1 MIYSLLICKG
11 TCRIMK
17 NEELEA
23 LRAKINLI
31 DDEILKLLS
40 SRSEIVLKI
49 GKHKND
55 KKVVDLDREQ
65 KVLDRLLSKSK
76 GQYSKDT
83 IVRLWREIFQS
94 SEKLQKV
101 NESHIKSKRSIE
113 NINIYKGG
121 KSTLNTEKKIIKLS
135 SNENPYGPSSKIT
148 EVLNN
153 EKLKK
158 NLHRYP
164 EIDGSSLRNA
174 IAKKFSLKEERIILG
189 SGSDEV
195 LLFAALAFCQDGDEI
210 LHATHGFEMYSIVS
224 KVVGAVPK
232 KIIEDEN
239 FNLDISTII
248 ESITDSTKVIYLA
261 SPNNPTGTYLP
272 REKVVKLLEKISKNI
287 IVVID
292 GAYVEYVEKVDYDK
306 GFSLS
311 EEFDNLILT
320 RTFSKTYGL
329 AALRIGWCYT
339 SKKVA
344 DIINKIKPPFN
355 TTSISQLMAIKA
367 LEDSEYIE
375 KIVKLNSDVKKWF
388 ESELKNLKIEIK
400 ETEGN
405 FSLIKTSID
414 GAKKIANHLANDG
427 IIVRTLDSYN
437 LPNFLRISIG
447 TKEEM
452 EITINSLRNLNE

>member
-1 MIYSLLICKG
+1 
-11 TCRIMK
+11 MK
-17 NEELEA
+17 NEELDT
-23 LRAKINLI
+23 LRDKINII
-31 DDEILKLLS
+31 DDEILTLLS
-40 SRSEIVLKI
+40 HRSEIVLQI

-55 KKVVDLDREQ
+55 EKVVDLDREQ
-65 KVLDRLLSKSK
+65 KVLDRLLIKSK
-76 GQYSKDT
+76 GLYSKDT

-94 SEKLQKV
+94 SEKLQKDSGS
-101 NESHIKSKRSIE
+101 NIQSKRSIE
-113 NINIYKGG
+113 NINIYEGG

-135 SNENPYGPSSKIT
+135 SNENPYGPSPKIL

-153 EKLKK
+153 ENLKN
-158 NLHRYP
+158 NLNRYP
-164 EIDGSSLRNA
+164 EIDGSTLRNS
-174 IAKKFSLKEERIILG
+174 IAKRYSLQEERIILG
-189 SGSDEV
+189 SGSDEI

-232 KIIEDEN
+232 KIIEDQS
-239 FNLDISTII
+239 FNLNINTIVG
-248 ESITDSTKVIYLA
+248 SITDSTKVIYIA

-272 REKVVKLLEKISKNI
+272 REKIVKLMQNISEKI

-292 GAYVEYVEKVDYDK
+292 GAYVEYVEKEDYDK

-367 LEDSEYIE
+367 LEDNEYIE
-375 KIVKLNSDVKKWF
+375 KIVKLNSEVKTWF
-388 ESELKNLKIEIK
+388 ENELNKLKIKIK
-400 ETEGN
+400 QTEGN
-405 FSLIKTSID
+405 FSLIETTID
-414 GAKKIANHLANDG
+414 RANKIANHLANDG
-427 IIVRTLDSYN
+427 IIVRRLDSYN
-437 LPNFLRISIG
+437 LSNFLRISIG

-452 EITINSLRNLNE
+452 ELTINSLKNFNE

>member
-1 MIYSLLICKG
+1 
-11 TCRIMK
+11 MK
-17 NEELEA
+17 NKELEL
-23 LRAKINLI
+23 LRDKINLI

-40 SRSEIVLKI
+40 NRSEVVLQI

-55 KKVVDLDREQ
+55 EQIIDLDREQ
-65 KVLDRLLSKSK
+65 KVLDRLLNKSK
-76 GQYSKDT
+76 GFYSKDT

-94 SEKLQKV
+94 SEKLQKPT
-101 NESHIKSKRSIE
+101 NLNIQPKRSIE

-135 SNENPYGPSSKIT
+135 SNENPFGPSSNII
-148 EVLNN
+148 EVLKN
-153 EKLKK
+153 E
-158 NLHRYP
+158 NLEQNLNRYP
-164 EIDGSSLRNA
+164 EIDGSTLRQA
-174 IAKKFSLKEERIILG
+174 IAKRFSLDEDRVILG

-232 KIIEDEN
+232 KINEDHKFNIKVEN
-239 FNLDISTII
+239 II
-248 ESITDSTKVIYLA
+248 DSITDSTKVIYIA

-272 REKVVKLLEKISKNI
+272 REDIVKLMQNISKNI

-292 GAYVEYVEKVDYDK
+292 GAYVEYVQKEDYDK

-311 EEFDNLILT
+311 NMFDNLIMT
-320 RTFSKTYGL
+320 RTFSKAYGL

-344 DIINKIKPPFN
+344 NIINKIKPPFN
-355 TTSISQLMAIKA
+355 TSSISQAVAIKA
-367 LEDSEYIE
+367 LEDQVYID
-375 KIVKLNSDVKKWF
+375 KIVKLNSEIKTWF
-388 ESELKNLKIEIK
+388 ENELNNLNIK
-400 ETEGN
+400 VNLTEGN
-405 FSLIKTSID
+405 FTLIEDNTLRVD
-414 GAKKIANHLANDG
+414 KIAKHLANDG
-427 IIVRTLDSYN
+427 IIVRRLDSYN

-452 EITINSLRNLNE
+452 EFTINSLKNFNE

>member
-1 MIYSLLICKG
+1 
-11 TCRIMK
+11 MK

-23 LRAKINLI
+23 LREKINLI

-40 SRSEIVLKI
+40 NRSEIVLQI
-49 GKHKND
+49 GKHKNEE
-55 KKVVDLDREQ
+55 KVVDLDREQ
-65 KVLDRLLSKSK
+65 KVLDRLLAKSK
-76 GQYSKDT
+76 GLYSKDT

-94 SEKLQKV
+94 SEKLQKITD
-101 NESHIKSKRSIE
+101 SHIQSKRSIE

-121 KSTLNTEKKIIKLS
+121 KSTLDTEKKIIKLS
-135 SNENPYGPSSKIT
+135 SNENPYGPSPKII

-153 EKLKK
+153 ENLKR

-164 EIDGSSLRNA
+164 EIDGSTLRNA
-174 IAKKFSLKEERIILG
+174 IAKKHALQEERIILG

-232 KIIEDEN
+232 KVKEDQN
-239 FNLDISTII
+239 FNLDINTIMD
-248 ESITDSTKVIYLA
+248 SITDSTKVIYIA

-272 REKVVKLLEKISKNI
+272 REKIVKLMQTISKNI

-292 GAYVEYVEKVDYDK
+292 GAYVEYVERLDYDK

-329 AALRIGWCYT
+329 AALRVGWCYT

-344 DIINKIKPPFN
+344 NIINKIKPPFN

-367 LEDSEYIE
+367 LEDQEYIE
-375 KIVKLNSDVKKWF
+375 KVVKLNSEIKTWF
-388 ESELKNLKIEIK
+388 EKELNKLKIKIK

-405 FSLIKTSID
+405 FSLIETTVD
-414 GAKKIANHLANDG
+414 GANKIANHLASDG
-427 IIVRTLDSYN
+427 IIVRRLDSYN
-437 LPNFLRISIG
+437 VANFIRVSIG

-452 EITINSLRNLNE
+452 ELTINSLKNFNE